1 LVSGGSRQKLPAK
14 LIHGKRVEQNT
25 KIVILKSMYAQVARD
40 FANCPRPRDIEDW
53 ELHFYYDSLVPEL
66 IKHQKDSK

>member
-1 LVSGGSRQKLPAK
+1 
-14 LIHGKRVEQNT
+14 
-25 KIVILKSMYAQVARD
+25 MYAQVARD

>member
-1 LVSGGSRQKLPAK
+1 MVNGGQRKKLPAK
-14 LIHGKRVEQNT
+14 LIFGEFVEQNT

-40 FANCPRPRDIEDW
+40 FANCPRPSEIEDW

-66 IKHQKDSK
+66 IKHQKDK